1 MNKLLGII
9 PVRDPEIVTDT
20 LEGELVLYHP
30 QRTTAIYLNQTAS
43 LIWGLCDGHRSLAE
57 IVELLARH
65 YPDAGGNLETEV
77 REAIES
83 LRQQRAVQ

>member
-1 MNKLLGII
+1 MNKPHNII
-9 PVRDPEIVTDT
+9 PLRDPEIVTDT

-57 IVELLARH
+57 IVELLAMH
-65 YPDAGGNLETEV
+65 YPDAGSNLETEV